1 MLHYTSTGLGNTIVL
16 IHGFCENSTC
26 FNEQVFLLKDHYNI
40 VTIDLPGHGQS
51 PVIPSFS
58 MADLADEVKAVLD
71 TLGINECVL
80 LGHSMGGYA
89 TLAFAKKYTNMLKG
103 FGLMHSTA
111 NADNEERKKKRDQG
125 INLVREKGAEIYVR
139 NFIPP
144 LFAPDTPAELIA
156 ARQESN
162 KNITAEAVIACLE
175 AMKNRDDSN
184 ALVQETNVPMA
195 FFIGKQD
202 ALIPEV
208 DMLAQAASAKT
219 ANVVYL
225 ENAAHMG
232 MLEVPQEVAAGIK
245 SFTEFCFG
253 V

>member
-58 MADLADEVKAVLD
+58 MSGLADEIKAVLD
-71 TLGINECVL
+71 NLNITECVL

-89 TLAFAKKYTNMLKG
+89 TLAFAKKYHTMLTG

-125 INLVREKGAEIYVR
+125 IALVKEKGAAIYVR

-144 LFAPDTPAELIA
+144 LFAPDTSKELIE
-156 ARQESN
+156 ARQVSN
-162 KNITAEAVIACLE
+162 SNITAEAVIACLE

-184 ALVQETNVPMA
+184 AFIQETNLPVA

-202 ALIPEV
+202 VLIPEA

-219 ANVVYL
+219 AKVVYL
-225 ENAAHMG
+225 EKAAHMG
-232 MLEVPQEVAAGIK
+232 MLEVPEQVKEGIRT
-245 SFTEFCFG
+245 FAEFCFG

>member
-26 FNEQVFLLKDHYNI
+26 FNEQVFLLKDHYNL

-58 MADLADEVKAVLD
+58 MSGLADEIKSVLD
-71 TLGINECVL
+71 TLNINECVM

-89 TLAFAKKYTNMLKG
+89 TLAFAKKYGNMLKG

-111 NADNEERKKKRDQG
+111 NADNEERKKKREQA
-125 INLVREKGAEIYVR
+125 INLVKEKGAEIYVR

-144 LFAPDTPAELIA
+144 LFAPDTSKELIE
-156 ARQESN
+156 ARQLSN
-162 KNITAEAVIACLE
+162 NNITAEAVIACLE

-184 ALVQETNVPMA
+184 AFIQETNLPVG

-202 ALIPEV
+202 ALIPEA
-208 DMLAQAASAKT
+208 DMLAQAASSKT
-219 ANVVYL
+219 AKVVYL
-225 ENAAHMG
+225 EKAAHMG
-232 MLEVPQEVAAGIK
+232 MLEVPQEVVEGIK
-245 SFTEFCFG
+245 TFAGFCFG
-253 V
+253 I